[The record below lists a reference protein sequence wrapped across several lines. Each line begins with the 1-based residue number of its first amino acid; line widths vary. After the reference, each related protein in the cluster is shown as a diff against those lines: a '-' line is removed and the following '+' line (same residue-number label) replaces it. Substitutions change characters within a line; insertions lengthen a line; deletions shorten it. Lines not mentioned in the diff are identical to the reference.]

1 MTSTITSPEWW
12 CCATMSNEKAGC
24 GRIPLVS
31 ESRLKIAALSSDP
44 GNSFRGFW
52 HCAEILTFSLLPSRA
67 SRWRREHVPRQQAS
81 TAVSPTSW
89 AHTRNCTPEVF
100 QNQPIFL
107 SVMTSAFGWLTLTIE
122 VHSSH
127 QYISNSVSGLLKTVP
142 NHRQVWKRWMSNWFA
157 FQTSPKLDSFHCVTA
172 PLKGNC
178 APCLLILGLFS
189 NSSKSRW

>member
-1 MTSTITSPEWW
+1 
-12 CCATMSNEKAGC
+12 MSNEKAGC

-31 ESRLKIAALSSDP
+31 ELRLKIAALSSDP

-67 SRWRREHVPRQQAS
+67 GGEESMCRDNKRAQLCLRLVGHTPGIVHLKFSKINQYSYQLWLLHLVGWHWELRCTHH
-81 TAVSPTSW
+81 TS
-89 AHTRNCTPEVF
+89 
-100 QNQPIFL
+100 
-107 SVMTSAFGWLTLTIE
+107 
-122 VHSSH
+122 
-127 QYISNSVSGLLKTVP
+127 ISKSVSGLLKTVP

-178 APCLLILGLFS
+178 APA
-189 NSSKSRW
+189 SSFLASSQIPQSRAHRRADGHT